1 MVRIFLKDAYFS
13 ISLHQKLKYVRF
25 QWKGNLFQFS
35 CLCFG
40 LGLAPRIFTK
50 ILKIPISM
58 LLRINI
64 ELIIYLDDI
73 LIMGRSLEE
82 ILMSQDKVIFL
93 LQHLGFVRNWT
104 KHKTRSFGGRNQ
116 FRWHDNVP
124 PEGKKMDRTDLWS
137 KSYYKTVT
145 DLRVAYEACT
155 TLLFQIKRTYTYLL
169 NQKIGISTLGRP
181 ILIHYDVMVIE
192 VRTSLVH

>member
-1 MVRIFLKDAYFS
+1 MSFFPDYKFDKIEVIHSIFTFQNGKSKTTKTFLRQNNLMVRIFLKDAYFS

-35 CLCFG
+35 WLCFS
-40 LGLAPRIFTK
+40 LGLAPWIFTK
-50 ILKIPISM
+50 LLKIPISM

-93 LQHLGFVRNWT
+93 LQHLGFVRNL
-104 KHKTRSFGGRNQ
+104 Q
-116 FRWHDNVP
+116 
-124 PEGKKMDRTDLWS
+124 ES
-137 KSYYKTVT
+137 KLDQTQNSKFW
-145 DLRVAYEACT
+145 R
-155 TLLFQIKRTYTYLL
+155 
-169 NQKIGISTLGRP
+169 
-181 ILIHYDVMVIE
+181 
-192 VRTSLVH
+192 

>member
-1 MVRIFLKDAYFS
+1 MESLKQLKHFLRQNNLMVRIFLKDAYFS

-35 CLCFG
+35 WLCFS
-40 LGLAPRIFTK
+40 LGLAPWIFTK
-50 ILKIPISM
+50 LLKIPILM

-93 LQHLGFVRNWT
+93 LQHLGFVRNLQESKLEPNT
-104 KHKTRSFGGRNQ
+104 KLEFLEVEINLVDMTMYHQR
-116 FRWHDNVP
+116 
-124 PEGKKMDRTDLWS
+124 GK
-137 KSYYKTVT
+137 
-145 DLRVAYEACT
+145 
-155 TLLFQIKRTYTYLL
+155 
-169 NQKIGISTLGRP
+169 
-181 ILIHYDVMVIE
+181 
-192 VRTSLVH
+192 